1 MYIYVFFVFGC
12 TDFTGFL
19 SRIDTVDVEIPVH
32 LTYVRCFGTESNIF
46 DCSYGN
52 NTNKGGIQ
60 YPTRDGLYCEPGTYN
75 VLYTYTCYAC
85 THNYV
90 VLASCRDGEVRLTEG
105 ENELE
110 GRLEMCFN
118 QRWGTVSDD
127 GGWSEASAQ
136 VVCSDL
142 GYEINPSQC
151 TYI

>member
-1 MYIYVFFVFGC
+1 MYGALEQNQIFLIVVMVIIQTKVGFNILPVM
-12 TDFTGFL
+12 DFIVSL
-19 SRIDTVDVEIPVH
+19 
-32 LTYVRCFGTESNIF
+32 VRTM
-46 DCSYGN
+46 
-52 NTNKGGIQ
+52 
-60 YPTRDGLYCEPGTYN
+60 YCIRTPD
-75 VLYTYTCYAC
+75 
-85 THNYV
+85 YV